1 MREVA
6 YSLLAEAKYSLDEV
20 GSGLMVALFFESSQL
35 AGQTS
40 PCSSVTVV
48 RPPRTRESA
57 PDACQKSTRRTATYT
72 GRP

>member
-1 MREVA
+1 MA

-40 PCSSVTVV
+40 PCSSVTV
-48 RPPRTRESA
+48 A
-57 PDACQKSTRRTATYT
+57 I
-72 GRP
+72 